1 MVVCVGTLSDKEPSI
16 LYWSMSSSRTGSRLR
31 LSLFFW
37 TQKWGR
43 FKAGHFLDQ
52 FIRLTRLQTPYG
64 NRMQSFFKVGGSA
77 SAVLDSFVSHS
88 YDDGQF
94 PVNDLL
100 SLFSG
105 HPKSNNT
112 LDQQHR
118 VYISENRSSSYS
130 RPRLAHLSLPE
141 NEAVRHSISN
151 ISFKAAHLEPLK
163 SFTSTLL

>member
-1 MVVCVGTLSDKEPSI
+1 M
-16 LYWSMSSSRTGSRLR
+16 
-31 LSLFFW
+31 
-37 TQKWGR
+37 
-43 FKAGHFLDQ
+43 
-52 FIRLTRLQTPYG
+52 
-64 NRMQSFFKVGGSA
+64 
-77 SAVLDSFVSHS
+77 LDSFVSHS

-163 SFTSTLL
+163 SFTSTLLKVIGGTARSVHKEIVINRS